1 MLPPRAASFLS
12 AKVTVGPQTRTE
24 SRIRDRRAPAPRSR
38 LRPSGLGVVGDV
50 PWGAHLC
57 HFYETRRDL
66 LGFLV
71 PYFKAG
77 LDHGEFCL
85 WVVSDPL
92 SERDARN
99 AMREAVPGFE
109 RHLSDG
115 RMEILP
121 HDKWYLGGEGFDRT
135 KTMRRWHQKLDQA
148 IARGY
153 PGMRATG
160 NVAWLKARDWAKFSS
175 YERAFDASMANRP
188 MIVLCTYPLASSA
201 ADHILNVVRTH
212 KSAVAVRH
220 GRWEVLEA
228 SRLKR
233 TKDEIERLKTALEQ
247 RVVERTSQLRKA
259 NVSLTQEI
267 AERTRAE
274 GERAVLFDQV
284 SASREQLQLLS
295 RRLLQLQETERRAIA
310 RELHDEIGQML
321 TALRLLLTIKPGLP
335 QGKALSRVTDARS
348 VVQNLFDRVRAL
360 ALDLR
365 PAMLDELGLV
375 GSLLGLFRRYTKR
388 TNIRIRFDH
397 RGLEAKRFPPEV
409 ETAAFRIVQE
419 ALTNVAR
426 HAGVSGATVS
436 LQADSRVLSV
446 RVEDSGRGFAPVGSR
461 ADSSTGLIG
470 MQERARL
477 LGGSLTVDSAPGAGT
492 RVNAAL
498 PASLGPES
506 RRRKRL
512 ARRNLGPASAA
523 RAIPS

>member
-1 MLPPRAASFLS
+1 VDRH
-12 AKVTVGPQTRTE
+12 TRSE
-24 SRIRDRRAPAPRSR
+24 PRIRDRRAPAPRPR

-66 LGFLV
+66 LEFLI
-71 PYFKAG
+71 PFFKAG

-92 SERDARN
+92 TARDARK
-99 AMREAVPGFE
+99 AMRKAVPGFE

-121 HDKWYLGGEGFDRT
+121 HDKWYVGGEGFDR
-135 KTMRRWHQKLDQA
+135 KRTMRRWHRKLDQA
-148 IARGY
+148 LARGC
-153 PGMRATG
+153 PGMRAAA

-220 GRWEVLEA
+220 GRWEVL
-228 SRLKR
+228 
-233 TKDEIERLKTALEQ
+233 
-247 RVVERTSQLRKA
+247 
-259 NVSLTQEI
+259 
-267 AERTRAE
+267 ERTRAE

-335 QGKALSRVTDARS
+335 QWKVLSRVTDARS
-348 VVQNLFDRVRAL
+348 VVQNLFERVRAL

-365 PAMLDELGLV
+365 PAMLDELGLE

-397 RGLEAKRFPPEV
+397 RGLEAKRFAPEV

-426 HAGVSGATVS
+426 HAGVSSATVS
-436 LQADSRVLSV
+436 LHADSRILSV
-446 RVEDSGRGFAPVGSR
+446 RIEDSGRGFAPVGSR

-477 LGGSLTVDSAPGAGT
+477 LGGILTVDSAPGAGT

>member
-1 MLPPRAASFLS
+1 VDRH
-12 AKVTVGPQTRTE
+12 TRTE
-24 SRIRDRRAPAPRSR
+24 PRHRDRRAPAPRSR

-66 LGFLV
+66 LEFLI
-71 PYFKAG
+71 PFFKAG

-85 WVVSDPL
+85 WVVSEPL
-92 SERDARN
+92 TGRDARH
-99 AMREAVPGFE
+99 AMRKAVPGFE
-109 RHLSDG
+109 RHLSEG

-121 HDKWYLGGEGFDRT
+121 HETWYLGGKGLDLKR
-135 KTMRRWHQKLDQA
+135 TMRRWHQKLDQA
-148 IARGY
+148 LARGY
-153 PGMRATG
+153 PGMRATA

-175 YERAFDASMANRP
+175 YERAFDASLANRP

-212 KSAVAVRH
+212 KSTVAVRH
-220 GRWEVLEA
+220 GRWEVLE
-228 SRLKR
+228 SSELKR
-233 TKDEIERLKTALEQ
+233 TKDEIERLKTVLEQ
-247 RVVERTSQLRKA
+247 RVVERTSQLKKA

-274 GERAVLFDQV
+274 GERAILFDQV

-348 VVQNLFDRVRAL
+348 VVQNLFERVRAL

-397 RGLEAKRFPPEV
+397 HGLEAKRFPPEV

-426 HAGVSGATVS
+426 HSGVSSATVS
-436 LQADSRVLSV
+436 LQADSRILSV
-446 RVEDSGRGFAPVGSR
+446 RIEDSGRGFAPVEGR

-477 LGGSLTVDSAPGAGT
+477 LGGILTVDSAPSEGT
-492 RVNAAL
+492 RVTAAL
-498 PASLGPES
+498 PVGSDP
-506 RRRKRL
+506 RRKDRPRRSGRGL
-512 ARRNLGPASAA
+512 RARSPRARTHPPA
-523 RAIPS
+523 RV